1 MKHILLFGL
10 SITLFIND
18 GFSQMEPKNSNK
30 SNVQESTQDT
40 NKLYLIKK
48 TDGGEFIGEIISDDG
63 REVLIMTKSIGKVYI
78 RKENI
83 SLITQTNETKKLSN
97 DEVITGEFRAEGPFT
112 TRYYFTNNALP
123 IKKGENYALINL
135 FGPEVHFAVSDKL
148 SLGFIA
154 SWIGS
159 PITAVSKFSILS
171 KNKVHLSVGNIIGS
185 SGYLAQGRA
194 IVGLHWGTL
203 TIGDRMRNI
212 SFSAGYGYFSDKSYI
227 ITNFGDSF
235 HDALFIGFGGISPV
249 GKKASFILDGMFISN
264 TRDNRS
270 YDPQNT
276 NNPWRNTT
284 DPTITNTTLILMP
297 GMRFYSSYD
306 KAFQIS
312 LAGVFFTNRRF
323 NRSIYNSD
331 GTSTFKSGE
340 VTSFPVPT
348 ISWLRKF

>member
-1 MKHILLFGL
+1 MKLFKTFLLATVTFFVPFLLFSQQPNQGGKIFL
-10 SITLFIND
+10 VQKSD
-18 GFSQMEPKNSNK
+18 G
-30 SNVQESTQDT
+30 T
-40 NKLYLIKK
+40 
-48 TDGGEFIGEIISDDG
+48 EFLGEIISDDG
-63 REVLIMTKSIGKVYI
+63 REVLMITESIGKVYI

-83 SLITQTNETKKLSN
+83 SLITETNEIDKKSQKQ
-97 DEVITGEFRAEGPFT
+97 DIGGEFRSEGPFT

-135 FGPEVHFAVSDKL
+135 FGPEVHFAVTDNLNFGLIS
-148 SLGFIA
+148 

-159 PITAVSKFSILS
+159 PITLVSKLSIIS
-171 KNKVHLSVGNIIGS
+171 KKKVHLSVGNIIGS
-185 SGYLAQGRA
+185 SGYLAQGSVL
-194 IVGLHWGTL
+194 VGLHWGTL
-203 TIGDRMRNI
+203 TIGDRMRNV
-212 SFSAGYGYFSDKSYI
+212 SFSAGHGYFSDKSYTI
-227 ITNFGDSF
+227 SNFGDSF
-235 HDALFIGFGGISPV
+235 HDALFLGFGGISPV

-264 TRDNRS
+264 TMDNRS

-276 NNPWRNTT
+276 DNPRRNTT

-312 LAGVFFTNRRF
+312 LAGVFFTNKRY
-323 NRSIYNSD
+323 NRSMYNSD
-331 GTSTFKSGE
+331 GNITYKSGK

>member
-1 MKHILLFGL
+1 MKRINLILLLL
-10 SITLFIND
+10 SIS
-18 GFSQMEPKNSNK
+18 FSSKIVWS
-30 SNVQESTQDT
+30 QESANDT
-40 NKLYLIKK
+40 NKLFLIKK

-63 REVLIMTKSIGKVYI
+63 REVLIMTESIGKVYI

-97 DEVITGEFRAEGPFT
+97 DEAETAEFRAEGPFT

-123 IKKGENYALINL
+123 IKKGENYAFINL
-135 FGPEVHFAVSDKL
+135 FGPEVHFAVTDNL
-148 SLGFIA
+148 NFGFIS

-159 PITAVSKFSILS
+159 PITLVSKLSIIS
-171 KNKVHLSVGNIIGS
+171 EKKVHLSVGNIIGS
-185 SGYLAQGRA
+185 SGYLAQGRVL
-194 IVGLHWGTL
+194 VGLHWGTL
-203 TIGDRMRNI
+203 TIGDRMRNV
-212 SFSAGYGYFSDKSYI
+212 SFSAGYGYFSDKSYTI
-227 ITNFGDSF
+227 MNFGDSF
-235 HDALFIGFGGISPV
+235 HDALFLGFGGISPV
-249 GKKASFILDGMFISN
+249 GKKTSFILDGMFISN
-264 TRDNRS
+264 KRENRS

-312 LAGVFFTNRRF
+312 LAGVFFTNKRYNRRIF
-323 NRSIYNSD
+323 NSD
-331 GTSTFKSGE
+331 GNSTYKSGE

>member
-1 MKHILLFGL
+1 MKILSKTLILLSVFIL
-10 SITLFIND
+10 PILFTA
-18 GFSQMEPKNSNK
+18 
-30 SNVQESTQDT
+30 QESNTDT
-40 NKLYLIKK
+40 SKLYLIKK

-83 SLITQTNETKKLSN
+83 ALITQTNETKKLSN
-97 DEVITGEFRAEGPFT
+97 DEAEIAEFRTEGPFT

-123 IKKGENYALINL
+123 IKKGENYAFINL
-135 FGPEVHFAVSDKL
+135 FGPEVHFAVTDNLNFGLIS
-148 SLGFIA
+148 

-159 PITAVSKFSILS
+159 PITLVSKLSIIS
-171 KNKVHLSVGNIIGS
+171 EKKVHLSVGNIIGS
-185 SGYLAQGRA
+185 SGYLAQGRVL
-194 IVGLHWGTL
+194 VGLHWGTL
-203 TIGDRMRNI
+203 TIGDRMRNV
-212 SFSAGYGYFSDKSYI
+212 SFSAGYGYFSDKSYT

-235 HDALFIGFGGISPV
+235 HDALFLGFGGISPV

-312 LAGVFFTNRRF
+312 LAGVFFTNKRF
-323 NRSIYNSD
+323 NRRIYNSD
-331 GTSTFKSGE
+331 GSSTYKSGE